1 MSPMSKYL
9 WKLYFSEKLDPAQS
23 IPDRVSV
30 VNARRIDQITAVP
43 NGNQTYRVGNDDVVV
58 NTWRLSWDFSGVVGF
73 DISYSINGGAPVV
86 VATNYSR
93 SNYIFPF
100 TSSVESHQTIDTI
113 RFIVKSSADPVA
125 ISTISKSY
133 SVDCTASGVETV
145 TDKNI
150 VHDSSTIRISVDAND
165 GSVVNIV
172 NDYIS
177 ELLPRDKYS
186 VTIKK
191 ELLDDRGVTFN
202 DFADKTMSWSVLDDL
217 RIVTTN
223 IHPGVLADPNDVVIR
238 FNRELDVF
246 TMAYYC
252 SNTTDYVIIPATE
265 YKMRII
271 DDVVSISMSGA
282 YGEYKN
288 YKLMINSAVDYNG
301 NGLRR
306 SAEIEFHSNHVVE
319 PPIDKVYLQDIDN
332 LRNNLSA
339 NLTMT
344 QDLDFNDDASYDK
357 TDVNW
362 QTKKTAWTTGS
373 GFPSI
378 SGNRYGSMCYSGTF
392 DGNGFTIKNIK
403 LYQTGEESLF
413 GIIAGRVQDDGNE
426 NWYYSHGGVIK
437 NLTTMFST
445 LTVNSWGLGLY
456 HACLVSACY
465 GTVLNCNSNTNLVR
479 YLNNS
484 SIITETITPTD
495 DGGGGTYD
503 VTTYSF
509 SPDNVN
515 NSIVSKSYS
524 DLDLSIELTGW
535 ESIQLVSPNLVGRV
549 EYMGIVDNCYIKGN
563 VFVNQTFN
571 ENGENYGFG
580 SIADVNEGI
589 IRNSYSSLV
598 IYYNILSVRTHT
610 YGLYVSGTSL
620 GWENSYYNRD
630 LNANHENALG
640 TPKTTAEMKQQATY
654 TGWDFNTIWQIN
666 EGVDYPTFIPPYEP
680 PTTD

>member
-23 IPDRVSV
+23 LPARVSV

-43 NGNQTYRVGNDDVVV
+43 NGNQTYRVDNDDVVV

-100 TSSVESHQTIDTI
+100 TSSVESYQTFETI

-150 VHDSSTIRISVDAND
+150 VHDSSTIRISVDTND
-165 GSVVNIV
+165 GSVINIV

-202 DFADKTMSWSVLDDL
+202 DFVDKTLSWSVLDDL

-252 SNTTDYVIIPATE
+252 SNTTEYVIIPATE

-271 DDVVSISMSGA
+271 DDVVSIAMSGA

-306 SAEIEFHSNHVVE
+306 SAEIEFHSNHAFE
-319 PPIDKVYLQDIDN
+319 PPTAHVYLEDIDN

-339 NLTMT
+339 SLTMT
-344 QDLDFNDDASYDK
+344 QDLDFNNPLSYNQSIPGWEARK
-357 TDVNW
+357 L
-362 QTKKTAWTTGS
+362 AWTAGTGWTPIGYDEITS
-373 GFPSI
+373 NYTGI
-378 SGNRYGSMCYSGTF
+378 F
-392 DGNGFTIKNIK
+392 DGNSF
-403 LYQTGEESLF
+403 S
-413 GIIAGRVQDDGNE
+413 
-426 NWYYSHGGVIK
+426 IK
-437 NLTTMFST
+437 NLTISSPSYNESGALFY
-445 LTVNSWGLGLY
+445 GIE
-456 HACLVSACY
+456 
-465 GTVLNCNSNTNLVR
+465 GTVKNLGVADAVINSGFASVLACVNAGTVINCFVTGNITNDLGGETTEGAGFIA
-479 YLNNS
+479 NNQG
-484 SIITETITPTD
+484 TIT
-495 DGGGGTYD
+495 
-503 VTTYSF
+503 
-509 SPDNVN
+509 
-515 NSIVSKSYS
+515 
-524 DLDLSIELTGW
+524 
-535 ESIQLVSPNLVGRV
+535 
-549 EYMGIVDNCYIKGN
+549 NCYSAVTISGHSN
-563 VFVNQTFN
+563 NGSGFVNYNDGTIW
-571 ENGENYGFG
+571 
-580 SIADVNEGI
+580 SC
-589 IRNSYSSLV
+589 
-598 IYYNILSVRTHT
+598 YYNSTMAGFSDI
-610 YGLYVSGTSL
+610 GK
-620 GWENSYYNRD
+620 
-630 LNANHENALG
+630 G
-640 TPKTTAEMKQQATY
+640 TPKTTSEMKQQATY
-654 TGWDFNTIWQIN
+654 TGWDFSSIWQIN
-666 EGVDYPTFIPPYEP
+666 EGVDYPTFIPPYET